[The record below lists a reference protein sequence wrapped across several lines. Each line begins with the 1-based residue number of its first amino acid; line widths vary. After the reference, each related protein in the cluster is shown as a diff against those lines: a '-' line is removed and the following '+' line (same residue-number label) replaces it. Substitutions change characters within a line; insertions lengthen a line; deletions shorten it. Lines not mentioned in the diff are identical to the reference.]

1 MSAGPLALQ
10 PAPPDMLGALP
21 NLMGPGAG
29 MGGMPGGALGG
40 GGMGG
45 GGVAIPPPRAEN
57 FHHVAPP
64 KRLRT
69 SGSRARFLLMKRAS
83 GGLKL
88 VFAAYVVCLFE

>member
-10 PAPPDMLGALP
+10 PAPPDMLGAAPGL
-21 NLMGPGAG
+21 LAPGAG
-29 MGGMPGGALGG
+29 MGGMPGGAL
-40 GGMGG
+40 GG

-69 SGSRARFLLMKRAS
+69 SGSRAYAL
-83 GGLKL
+83 
-88 VFAAYVVCLFE
+88 